1 MHCKIPVFL
10 AYSMLIYVI
19 ASVAYL
25 IITIPYGSPFKD
37 ALKNYPDLQKIQTDS
52 AMKRKNAFLI
62 GIFIGVMFVL
72 LFKPFRKCSK
82 LM

>member
-25 IITIPYGSPFKD
+25 IITIPYGSPLKD
-37 ALKNYPDLQKIQTDS
+37 AINKDTTLVKIQKES
-52 AMKRKNAFLI
+52 AEKRRNAFLI
-62 GIFIGVMFVL
+62 GLAIGLAFVL
-72 LFKPFRKCSK
+72 IFK
-82 LM
+82 LL